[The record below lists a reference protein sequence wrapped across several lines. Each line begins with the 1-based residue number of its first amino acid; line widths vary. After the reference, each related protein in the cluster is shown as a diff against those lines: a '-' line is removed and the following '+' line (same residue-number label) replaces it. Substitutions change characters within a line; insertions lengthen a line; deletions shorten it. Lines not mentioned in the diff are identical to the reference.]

1 MTKSTKLNDFVD
13 LNAPIVGVPDRF
25 VPLATTID
33 RGRGCWNCINWD
45 VEKAK
50 KHWENRR
57 QGLLTV
63 AMEHDHKSKEARLAG
78 KRDLADA
85 HEKKA
90 KGVAMMVDSVDQAVV
105 AGKFGLCAKGWAP
118 PDCVDPVPLID
129 HTTLCNK
136 WSGRDG
142 ASLATAGKPLD
153 KLPDELRDDLMPKP
167 DPALVAK
174 AKAEAEAAD
183 RDRRAKAAAQGLVL
197 LDANGRPYSNG
208 GDQ

>member
-13 LNAPIVGVPDRF
+13 LNAPLVGMPDRF

-33 RGRGCWNCINWD
+33 RGRGCWNCLSWD
-45 VEKAK
+45 PEKGK

-57 QGLLTV
+57 QGTLAL

-85 HEKKA
+85 HEKRA
-90 KGVAMMVDSVDQAVV
+90 KGIAMMVDSVDQAVI

-118 PDCVDPVPLID
+118 PDCVDDVPLID
-129 HTTLCNK
+129 HSTLCDK

-142 ASLATAGKPLD
+142 SSLATAGKPLD
-153 KLPDELRDDLMPKP
+153 KLPDELRDELMPKP
-167 DPALVAK
+167 DPALLAK
-174 AKAEAEAAD
+174 AKAEAEMTE
-183 RDRRAKAAAQGLVL
+183 RDRHEREVAQRIHLPVYGS
-197 LDANGRPYSNG
+197 DK
-208 GDQ
+208 